1 MEKSHKLLDNF
12 QQFVSGGIY
21 GILSVF
27 FGMLGDLIAYLMY
40 PGYKFTINP
49 VSSLCN
55 GPGGIYF
62 QVGTVFS
69 GIFAIL
75 FVIYFIGSLSE
86 TQNAEKIR
94 QVALLT
100 ALISCT
106 SLIILG
112 VFCGTEP
119 TIALIHG
126 VSAVISW
133 IFGIC
138 YITLFNILILKNPK
152 YSKSVAYF
160 GFGVSIMLSVMV
172 LMFFLYYFFG
182 LHIVIIILP
191 LLEWIDTIILTILY
205 LVISAFIII
214 KKI

>member
-27 FGMLGDLIAYLMY
+27 FGMLGDLIAYLLY
-40 PGYKFTINP
+40 PGFKFTINP

-75 FVIYFIGSLSE
+75 FVVYFIGSLPE
-86 TQNAEKIR
+86 THNAKKIR

-100 ALISCT
+100 ALISCI
-106 SLIILG
+106 SFISLG
-112 VFCGTEP
+112 VFCGTES

-133 IFGIC
+133 ISGIC
-138 YITLFNILILKNPK
+138 YITLFNVFMLRNPK
-152 YSKSVAYF
+152 YSKFLVYF
-160 GFGVSIMLSVMV
+160 GFSVSITLSTMV

-182 LHIVIIILP
+182 IHFVIIILP
-191 LLEWIDTIILTILY
+191 LLEWIDTFVLAIWY
-205 LVISAFIII
+205 LVVSINLLI

>member
-1 MEKSHKLLDNF
+1 MEKPNNLLNNF
-12 QQFVSGGIY
+12 QHFISGGVY
-21 GILSVF
+21 GIISVF
-27 FGMLGDLIAYLMY
+27 FGMLGDLVAFLMY
-40 PGYKFTINP
+40 PGYNFTNNP
-49 VSSLCN
+49 VSSLCK

-75 FVIYFIGSLSE
+75 FVTYFIGSLPE
-86 TQNAEKIR
+86 TQNAKKIR

-133 IFGIC
+133 IFGIF
-138 YITLFNILILKNPK
+138 YITLFNILILRNPK

-172 LMFFLYYFFG
+172 MMFFLYYFFG

-191 LLEWIDTIILTILY
+191 LLEWIDTIILSILY
-205 LVISAFIII
+205 IVISVFIII

>member
-1 MEKSHKLLDNF
+1 MEKPHNLFGNF
-12 QQFVSGGIY
+12 QKFVSGGVY

-27 FGMLGDLIAYLMY
+27 FGMLGDLIAFLMY
-40 PGYKFTINP
+40 PGYNFTNSP

-55 GPGGIYF
+55 GPGGMFF
-62 QVGTVFS
+62 QVGTVLS

-75 FVIYFIGSLSE
+75 FVVYFIGSLPE
-86 TQNAEKIR
+86 TQNTEKLR
-94 QVALLT
+94 KVALLT
-100 ALISCT
+100 ALTSCISFI
-106 SLIILG
+106 SLG

-133 IFGIC
+133 ISGIC
-138 YITLFNILILKNPK
+138 YITLFNIFMLRNSK
-152 YSKSVAYF
+152 YSKLLVYF
-160 GFGVSIMLSVMV
+160 GFGVSLTLSTMV
-172 LMFFLYYFFG
+172 LMFFLYYFLG

-191 LLEWIDTIILTILY
+191 LLEWIDTFILAIWYLIISIFLIL
-205 LVISAFIII
+205 